1 MVEVKFRSMVH
12 GVRAPEYA
20 HPCDS
25 GADLRW
31 YEEHEKAA
39 CLWPGDTRVLWTGI
53 AIELP
58 PGWEAQIRPRSSLSC
73 KGIICHFGTIDNGY
87 RGQLGVALT
96 NTTRERYIVQRG
108 DKIAQLVIAPLVRA
122 QFTEVEQLS
131 ETSRSENG
139 FGSTG
144 R

>member
-1 MVEVKFRSMVH
+1 MVEVKFRAMTH
-12 GVRAPEYA
+12 GVRTPEYA
-20 HPCDS
+20 HPGDS

-39 CLWPGDTRVLWTGI
+39 TLWPGDTRVFWTGL

-108 DKIAQLVIAPLVRA
+108 DRIAQLVISACTRA
-122 QFTEVEQLS
+122 QFTEVDQFSDSARGE
-131 ETSRSENG
+131 RG
-139 FGSTG
+139 FGSSG
-144 R
+144 V